1 MTTLSVAG
9 EGLKK
14 PINKAKMM
22 MMMMKMKMLM
32 NCFCGMIDRRK
43 GFSFISNHFQ
53 DHCQRSSPT
62 QISDTSQARL
72 EPAHNPS
79 PGLVD

>member
-22 MMMMKMKMLM
+22 MMMKIKMLM
-32 NCFCGMIDRRK
+32 NCFCGTID
-43 GFSFISNHFQ
+43 
-53 DHCQRSSPT
+53 
-62 QISDTSQARL
+62 
-72 EPAHNPS
+72 
-79 PGLVD
+79 

>member
-22 MMMMKMKMLM
+22 MMKIKMLM
-32 NCFCGMIDRRK
+32 NCFCGTID
-43 GFSFISNHFQ
+43 
-53 DHCQRSSPT
+53 
-62 QISDTSQARL
+62 
-72 EPAHNPS
+72 
-79 PGLVD
+79 

>member
-22 MMMMKMKMLM
+22 MMMMKMKMNTMVL
-32 NCFCGMIDRRK
+32 NI
-43 GFSFISNHFQ
+43 
-53 DHCQRSSPT
+53 
-62 QISDTSQARL
+62 
-72 EPAHNPS
+72 
-79 PGLVD
+79 